1 MITEH
6 DLREAIA
13 ACQGERNPTSSTC
26 IKLAAYLTILDSM
39 TPKEEPKEE
48 PERGYSMA
56 PPPEPIIQT
65 TGDSEFAEKVNGRKL
80 ADIFPEVESL
90 VEAVQVVN
98 PRLYNSFIARL

>member
-26 IKLAAYLTILDSM
+26 IKLAAYLTILDSI
-39 TPKEEPKEE
+39 TQKEEQ
-48 PERGYSMA
+48 ERGYSMA
-56 PPPEPIIQT
+56 PPPDPIIQT
-65 TGDSEFAEKVNGRKL
+65 TGDSEFARKGNGRKL
-80 ADIFPEVESL
+80 ADVFPEVESL

-98 PRLYNSFIARL
+98 PRLYNSFMARL

>member
-1 MITEH
+1 MITEN

-13 ACQGERNPTSSTC
+13 ACQGEKNPTSNTC
-26 IKLAAYLTILDSM
+26 IKLAAYLTILNSM
-39 TPKEEPKEE
+39 TSKEDP

-56 PPPEPIIQT
+56 PAPDPPIQIS
-65 TGDSEFAEKVNGRKL
+65 GDSEFLRKISGKSWSEIL
-80 ADIFPEVESL
+80 PEVESL

>member
-39 TPKEEPKEE
+39 TPKGE

-56 PPPEPIIQT
+56 PPLEPIIQT

>member
-1 MITEH
+1 MITEN

-13 ACQGERNPTSSTC
+13 ACQGERNHTSSTC

-39 TPKEEPKEE
+39 TPKEEP
-48 PERGYSMA
+48 ERGYSMA
-56 PPPEPIIQT
+56 PSPEPIIQT

-98 PRLYNSFIARL
+98 PRLYASFMARL

>member
-39 TPKEEPKEE
+39 APKEE
-48 PERGYSMA
+48 PELGYSMA

>member
-1 MITEH
+1 MITEN

-39 TPKEEPKEE
+39 KPKEEPK
-48 PERGYSMA
+48 RGYSMA
-56 PPPEPIIQT
+56 PPPDPIIQT
-65 TGDSEFAEKVNGRKL
+65 TGDSEFAKKVNGRKL
-80 ADIFPEVESL
+80 ADILPEVESL
-90 VEAVQVVN
+90 IEAVQVVN

>member
-1 MITEH
+1 MITEN

-39 TPKEEPKEE
+39 EPKEE

-56 PPPEPIIQT
+56 PPTEPIIQT

-98 PRLYNSFIARL
+98 PRLYASFMARL

>member
-39 TPKEEPKEE
+39 TQKEE
-48 PERGYSMA
+48 PERGYSMT

>member
-39 TPKEEPKEE
+39 TPKEEP
-48 PERGYSMA
+48 ERGYSMA
-56 PPPEPIIQT
+56 TPPEPIIQA
-65 TGDSEFAEKVNGRKL
+65 TGDSEFARKVNGRKL

-98 PRLYNSFIARL
+98 PRLYNSFMARL